1 MYRQARLRSDKNTPG
16 HGHHSH
22 SACLTDKIQRKLASS
37 LDFEDFTLTYK
48 AKMKVYGQVSVL
60 DEENNPYGPGQ
71 SQPGTGKHSL
81 VGSDDFSDDYA
92 EPLSVGIS
100 PQAQIYQSVNL
111 PPVISHSS
119 LSSPSSIDITHT
131 FNPPASSTSSTRHHN
146 KLHAQTHSTHSTH
159 TYQKPIKHQPRPY
172 RTSSQNIY
180 QAVNRSQSK
189 TKLDHYGSAQ
199 RLEVKSDL

>member
-60 DEENNPYGPGQ
+60 DEENNLYGPGQ

-81 VGSDDFSDDYA
+81 VGSDDLSEDYA
-92 EPLSVGIS
+92 EPVSVGIS
-100 PQAQIYQSVNL
+100 PQTQIYQSVNL

-119 LSSPSSIDITHT
+119 LSSPSSIDIAHT
-131 FNPPASSTSSTRHHN
+131 FNPPAFHTSSTSITRHHN
-146 KLHAQTHSTHSTH
+146 KLHSQ
-159 TYQKPIKHQPRPY
+159 TYQKPLKHQPRPY

>member
-1 MYRQARLRSDKNTPG
+1 MVRDLFIYSFY
-16 HGHHSH
+16 S
-22 SACLTDKIQRKLASS
+22 
-37 LDFEDFTLTYK
+37 FTHNSQTYK
-48 AKMKVYGQVSVL
+48 AKMKVYGQVSGL
-60 DEENNPYGPGQ
+60 DENNLYGPSQ

-81 VGSDDFSDDYA
+81 MGSDDLSDDYA

-100 PQAQIYQSVNL
+100 PQGQIYQSVNL

-119 LSSPSSIDITHT
+119 LSSPSSMDIHT
-131 FNPPASSTSSTRHHN
+131 FNHPASSTTSTARHYS
-146 KLHAQTHSTHSTH
+146 KLHSQTHNTHHTYH

-199 RLEVKSDL
+199 RLEVKSDLLEQSRVGDKCNSRHSKL